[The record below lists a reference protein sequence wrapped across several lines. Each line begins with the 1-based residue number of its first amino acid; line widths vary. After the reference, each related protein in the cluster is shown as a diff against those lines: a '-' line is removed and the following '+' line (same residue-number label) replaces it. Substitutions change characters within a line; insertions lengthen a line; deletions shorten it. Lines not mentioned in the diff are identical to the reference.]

1 MTLMAAIQA
10 TSFAL
15 YVKKDW
21 SQWKL
26 GSSIRIL
33 TVAYK
38 LPATSCQRHYQYVGG
53 ITRGQHCRGENGDD
67 SMLWILCSTIVATR
81 RVSKEN

>member
-38 LPATSCQRHYQYVGG
+38 KTTTVVVMAKFGRPALEIEGLVAASGLSLLIACSLNT
-53 ITRGQHCRGENGDD
+53 GDQGLM
-67 SMLWILCSTIVATR
+67 SAFVER
-81 RVSKEN
+81 